1 MQTVIPSLYA
11 SAPESLP
18 FAPSLDIHA
27 FLLQRERGNLLVY
40 SVGELEAEAQ
50 DIEELGGV
58 TRRYL
63 NHRHEAAFASEQ
75 NIGPLF
81 VHENERKSVASK
93 LGVEGTFSDRHVID
107 DDFEIIPTPG
117 HTSGATCF
125 LWDNGEHRALF
136 TGDTVYLDEGEWIA
150 AVLESSD
157 RAAYIESL
165 ELMRELDFDVLV
177 PWAAT
182 GGGPVHATTDRSDA
196 RRRIEA
202 ILQRIKAGED
212 R

>member
-1 MQTVIPSLYA
+1 M
-11 SAPESLP
+11 
-18 FAPSLDIHA
+18 
-27 FLLQRERGNLLVY
+27 
-40 SVGELEAEAQ
+40 
-50 DIEELGGV
+50 
-58 TRRYL
+58 
-63 NHRHEAAFASEQ
+63 
-75 NIGPLF
+75 
-81 VHENERKSVASK
+81 
-93 LGVEGTFSDRHVID
+93 
-107 DDFEIIPTPG
+107 
-117 HTSGATCF
+117 
-125 LWDNGEHRALF
+125 
-136 TGDTVYLDEGEWIA
+136 
-150 AVLESSD
+150 LESSD

>member
-1 MQTVIPSLYA
+1 MQTVIPGMYA

-18 FAPSLDIHA
+18 FAPSLDIRA

-40 SVGELEAEAQ
+40 SVGELGAEAQ

-93 LGVEGTFSDRHVID
+93 LRVEGTFSDRHMLD
-107 DDFEIIPTPG
+107 DDFEIVPTPG

-125 LWDNGEHRALF
+125 LWDNGEHRVLF
-136 TGDTVYLDEGEWIA
+136 TGDTIYLNEGEWIA
-150 AVLESSD
+150 AVLDSSD

-182 GGGPVHATTDRSDA
+182 GDGPVHATTDRSDA
-196 RRRIEA
+196 RRRIDA
-202 ILQRIKAGED
+202 ILQRITNGED

>member
-1 MQTVIPSLYA
+1 MQTVIPRLYA

-18 FAPSLDIHA
+18 FAPSLDIRA

-40 SVGELEAEAQ
+40 SVGELGAEAQ

-63 NHRHEAAFASEQ
+63 NHRHEAGFASEQ
-75 NIGPLF
+75 HIGPLF

-125 LWDNGEHRALF
+125 LWDNGEHRVLF
-136 TGDTVYLDEGEWIA
+136 TGDTIYLNEGEWIA